1 LKKVKLINQLLLV
14 FSTIVI
20 YEFLRLSK
28 FDNFIKSNIKIY
40 KKINNLFRFK
50 KVSDSRKEKLTFNYS
65 KSLFIISLKILF
77 ILIFILAFVIILNL
91 FTNSFLNLFT
101 NSFLNLVISALGIIE
116 ITLIFIIYHQL
127 KKRIN
132 AKL

>member
-50 KVSDSRKEKLTFNYS
+50 KVSDSRKEKLTFNYL

-77 ILIFILAFVIILNL
+77 ILIFILAFVII
-91 FTNSFLNLFT
+91 LNLFT

>member
-1 LKKVKLINQLLLV
+1 MINQLLLV

-50 KVSDSRKEKLTFNYS
+50 KASDSRKEKLIFNYS

-77 ILIFILAFVIILNL
+77 ILIFILAFVII
-91 FTNSFLNLFT
+91 LNLFT

>member
-1 LKKVKLINQLLLV
+1 MKKVKLINQLLLV

-50 KVSDSRKEKLTFNYS
+50 KVSDSRKEKLTFNYL

-91 FTNSFLNLFT
+91 FTNSFLNL
-101 NSFLNLVISALGIIE
+101 VISSLGIIE
-116 ITLIFIIYHQL
+116 INLIFIIYHQL

>member
-1 LKKVKLINQLLLV
+1 MKKVKLINQLLLV

-50 KVSDSRKEKLTFNYS
+50 KVSDSRKEKLTFNYL

-77 ILIFILAFVIILNL
+77 ILIFILAFVII
-91 FTNSFLNLFT
+91 LNLFT